1 MSLIYAKA
9 STQEREEQKDQHERE
24 RFEIIGG
31 MVFSSPLLAGVV
43 NVSANVC
50 QYIAC
55 NPERLSSE
63 QVLYLLFC
71 FPFQQFRRFALCLWT
86 FFCFPPP
93 NPYVSFSDSDPDLDD
108 SHSD

>member
-1 MSLIYAKA
+1 
-9 STQEREEQKDQHERE
+9 
-24 RFEIIGG
+24 
-31 MVFSSPLLAGVV
+31 MVMNSPLVV
-43 NVSANVC
+43 AVANISADIC

-63 QVLYLLFC
+63 QVLNLIFC

-86 FFCFPPP
+86 FFCFPP
-93 NPYVSFSDSDPDLDD
+93 NTNFYSSSSSSSSFSSDDD

>member
-1 MSLIYAKA
+1 
-9 STQEREEQKDQHERE
+9 
-24 RFEIIGG
+24 
-31 MVFSSPLLAGVV
+31 MVMNSPLVV
-43 NVSANVC
+43 AVANISADIC

-63 QVLYLLFC
+63 HVLHLLFC

-86 FFCFPPP
+86 FFCFPV
-93 NPYVSFSDSDPDLDD
+93 NTGFYSSSSSASSSVSSSSDEDD